1 MTTIVSTRRVG
12 RADVTALPSVLDDLD
27 AILRHGDTIYE
38 WAAGQPQP
46 RAMRGRAPVYVAT
59 LPASQIPVVV
69 RHAWHGGLLAPL
81 TGDRF
86 RRPTRAPA
94 ELAQSAALRAAG
106 IPTTEVLG
114 FARYPAALGLCRV
127 DVISRYVD
135 DAADLGMVLAGL
147 APLVDGETALSAT
160 QRLLVQLATHGV
172 VHPDL
177 NVKNILLRPAPDGI
191 EALIIDVDVVHW
203 QPGRAPDDTM
213 RRNVDRL
220 TRSVRKWRRHFGGE
234 VTDARIDAFA
244 AQATAALR
252 DAPSASHPNS

>member
-1 MTTIVSTRRVG
+1 MNTLASTRLIG
-12 RADVTALPSVLDDLD
+12 RADITALPSVLDDLE
-27 AILRHGDTIYE
+27 AILRHGDTLYD

-59 LPASQIPVVV
+59 LPSSAIPVVV

-81 TGDRF
+81 TADRF

-114 FARYPAALGLCRV
+114 FARYAAAFGLCTV
-127 DVISRYVD
+127 DVVSRYVD
-135 DAADLGMVLAGL
+135 DAADLGMVMAGL
-147 APLVDGETALSAT
+147 TPFVDAETALTAT

-177 NVKNILLRPAPDGI
+177 NVKNILLRPAPHGI

-203 QPGRAPDDTM
+203 QPARARADTM

-220 TRSVRKWRRHFGGE
+220 TRSVRKWRRHFGGDI
-234 VTDARIDAFA
+234 TDARIDAFA

-252 DAPSASHPNS
+252 DAPSAPLPNS